1 MEHSPQPEHP
11 RTLTGRIGRAVG
23 AEPGE
28 LPALLIAC
36 AYFFSLLCAYY
47 ILRPLRDEM
56 GIQGGVEQLQWTF
69 TGTFIVMLL
78 AVPLFGW
85 AVARYPRRRLL
96 PVVYGFFIANLLIF
110 YALFQGDWARPW
122 VARAFF
128 IWVSVF
134 NLFIVSV
141 FWSFMADVFSNAQAR
156 RLFGVIAAG
165 GSAGAVVG
173 PALTAVLSTRIGTA
187 ELLLVSVAFLLACL
201 LCIRALLRWR
211 WRPEAPGA
219 AGVSGAPGALGV
231 RNITQGADDAGA
243 AIHGGVL
250 EGALRVLR
258 SPYLLAICLFVLLYT
273 SLSTFLY
280 FEQAHIVRAAFDDP
294 ARRTALFAG
303 IDLAVNALTLLAQ
316 LFVTA
321 RLIARLGLGATLALV
336 PLGLAAGFAVLA
348 VQPALG
354 VLIALQVLR
363 RAGNYAFTRPG
374 REILFTVL
382 PRTDKYKSKNFID
395 TVVYRGG
402 DALSAWAFAGLAGL
416 GLGLS
421 AIAWLAVPLALLW
434 AGLGVWLGRRQ
445 EALRRD
451 PPAPASP
458 ILASDAAARRE

>member
-1 MEHSPQPEHP
+1 MEHKSQPKQP
-11 RTLTGRIGRAVG
+11 RTLAGRIGRAVG

-28 LPALLIAC
+28 VPALLVAC

-56 GIQGGVEQLQWTF
+56 GIQGGVEQLQWAF
-69 TGTFIVMLL
+69 TGTFVVMLL

-201 LCIRALLRWR
+201 LCVRALLRWR
-211 WRPEAPGA
+211 QRPETSGAAGVLGVPGA
-219 AGVSGAPGALGV
+219 AGVRTV
-231 RNITQGADDAGA
+231 TQGADDADA
-243 AIHGGVL
+243 AIRGGVL
-250 EGALRVLR
+250 EGAARVLR
-258 SPYLLAICLFVLLYT
+258 SPYLLVICLFVLLYT

-336 PLGLAAGFAVLA
+336 PLGLALGFAALA
-348 VQPALG
+348 LQPIVG

-445 EALRRD
+445 ELLRHN

>member
-1 MEHSPQPEHP
+1 MEHEPHPERP
-11 RTLTGRIGRAVG
+11 RTLTARIGRAVG

-28 LPALLIAC
+28 LPALLVAF

-69 TGTFIVMLL
+69 TGTFVAMLL

-173 PALTAVLSTRIGTA
+173 PALTAVLSTRVGTA

-201 LCIRALLRWR
+201 LCVRALLRWR
-211 WRPEAPGA
+211 RRPGTA
-219 AGVSGAPGALGV
+219 GAPDM
-231 RNITQGADDAGA
+231 RNVTQGADDADA

-250 EGALRVLR
+250 EGAVRVLR

-354 VLIALQVLR
+354 VLVALQVLR

-445 EALRRD
+445 EALRRN
-451 PPAPASP
+451 PSSPASP
-458 ILASDAAARRE
+458 ILASDTARSDP